1 MSTRD
6 FIEKDYYAA
15 LGVPKDAGA
24 AAIKKAY
31 RKLATELHPD
41 KNPGNSEAEAR
52 FKEVSEAYD
61 VLSDAKRRGEY
72 DEARRLFGA
81 GGRAGV
87 SPAASPAGAAARR
100 STSATC
106 SVAPAARAAAR
117 RAGASATCSAACS
130 AGPAGTA
137 RSRSQAASG
146 PARGQDVETE
156 ATLSFEEAVL
166 GVTVPLR
173 MQSPGTCPTCKGS
186 GAKPGTSPHTCPVCQ
201 GAGVTSR
208 SQGAFAFSEPCRNCR
223 GTGSVV
229 DDPCPTCAGN
239 GVTTQTRTITV
250 RIPAGVKDGQRI
262 RLAGKGAPGRRGGPA
277 GDLFVVVHVSEHTLF
292 GRKGDDLT
300 LTVPITFAEASLG
313 TTLTVPTLDG
323 SVSLKVPAGT
333 ASGRTLRVRGH
344 GVPGKGTRGDLL
356 VTLDV
361 AVPVR
366 LTPASARSSRPWP
379 RRWTRIR
386 GRRSPR
392 RCRRE
397 ASDEQPRPG
406 RTPSGPWPRM
416 LRSS

>member
-15 LGVPKDAGA
+15 LGVPKEADT

-41 KNPGNSEAEAR
+41 KNPGNSEAENR

-61 VLSDAKRRGEY
+61 VLSDTKRRGEY

-81 GGRAGV
+81 GSRPGGFPGAGGGQPFDLGDLLGGAGGAGRAG
-87 SPAASPAGAAARR
+87 GL
-100 STSATC
+100 
-106 SVAPAARAAAR
+106 
-117 RAGASATCSAACS
+117 GDLFGGLFGG
-130 AGPAGTA
+130 AGPGTA
-137 RSRSQAASG
+137 RGRSQAASG

-156 ATLSFEEAVL
+156 ATLSFDEAAL

-173 MQSPGTCPTCKGS
+173 MQSPGTCPTCAGS

-262 RLAGKGAPGRRGGPA
+262 RLPGKGAPGRRGGPA
-277 GDLFVVVHVSEHTLF
+277 GDLFVVVHV
-292 GRKGDDLT
+292 
-300 LTVPITFAEASLG
+300 
-313 TTLTVPTLDG
+313 
-323 SVSLKVPAGT
+323 
-333 ASGRTLRVRGH
+333 
-344 GVPGKGTRGDLL
+344 
-356 VTLDV
+356 
-361 AVPVR
+361 
-366 LTPASARSSRPWP
+366 
-379 RRWTRIR
+379 
-386 GRRSPR
+386 
-392 RCRRE
+392 
-397 ASDEQPRPG
+397 
-406 RTPSGPWPRM
+406 
-416 LRSS
+416 

>member
-15 LGVPKDAGA
+15 LGVPRDADA

-31 RKLATELHPD
+31 RQLARDLHPD
-41 KNPGNSEAEAR
+41 KNPGNEQAETR

-61 VLSDAKRRGEY
+61 VLSDPKRRSEY

-81 GGRAGV
+81 GARPGGFPGGFPGAGGGQAFDLGDLFG
-87 SPAASPAGAAARR
+87 AAGGAGAGR
-100 STSATC
+100 T
-106 SVAPAARAAAR
+106 
-117 RAGASATCSAACS
+117 GGLGDLFGGLFGG
-130 AGPAGTA
+130 AGPGTA
-137 RSRSQAASG
+137 RGRSQAASG

-173 MQSPGTCPTCKGS
+173 MQSPGTCPTCSGS
-186 GAKPGTSPHTCPVCQ
+186 GARPGTSPHTCAVCH

-223 GTGSVV
+223 GTGQVI
-229 DDPCPTCAGN
+229 DDPCSTCAGS
-239 GVTTQTRTITV
+239 GITSQTRTITV

-277 GDLFVVVHVSEHTLF
+277 GDLFVVVHVAEHELF

-300 LTVPITFAEASLG
+300 LTVPITFAEAALG

-323 SVSLKVPAGT
+323 TVSLKVPPGT
-333 ASGRTLRVRGH
+333 ASGRTLRVRGR
-344 GVPGKGTRGDLL
+344 GVPGKGRSGDLL
-356 VTLDV
+356 VTFEV
-361 AVPVR
+361 AVPAR
-366 LTPASARSSRPWP
+366 LTPAQRKVLETLA
-379 RRWTRIR
+379 
-386 GRRSPR
+386 
-392 RCRRE
+392 E
-397 ASDEQPRPG
+397 EMDEDPRPQITAAVREG
-406 RTPSGPWPRM
+406 AQG
-416 LRSS
+416 

>member
-15 LGVPKDAGA
+15 LGVPKDADT

-52 FKEVSEAYD
+52 FKDVSEAYD
-61 VLSDAKRRGEY
+61 VLSDTKRRAEY

-81 GGRAGV
+81 GARPGGFPGGGGGQPFDLGDLFGGAG
-87 SPAASPAGAAARR
+87 PGAAGGRG
-100 STSATC
+100 
-106 SVAPAARAAAR
+106 
-117 RAGASATCSAACS
+117 AGGLGDLLGGLFGG
-130 AGPAGTA
+130 AGGGTA

-156 ATLSFEEAVL
+156 ATLSFDEAVL

-173 MQSPGTCPTCKGS
+173 MQSPGTCPTCNGS
-186 GAKPGTSPHTCPVCQ
+186 GARPGTSPHTCPVCQ

-277 GDLFVVVHVSEHTLF
+277 GDLFVVVHVSEHTLL

-300 LTVPITFAEASLG
+300 LTVPITFAEAALG
-313 TTLTVPTLDG
+313 TTVTVPTLDG
-323 SVSLKVPAGT
+323 NVSLKVPPGT
-333 ASGRTLRVRGH
+333 ASGRTLRVRGR
-344 GVPGKGTRGDLL
+344 GVPGKGRKGDLL

-366 LTPASARSSRPWP
+366 LTPAQRKVIENLA
-379 RRWTRIR
+379 
-386 GRRSPR
+386 
-392 RCRRE
+392 E
-397 ASDEQPRPG
+397 EMNEDPRPQITAAVKAG
-406 RTPSGPWPRM
+406 AE
-416 LRSS
+416 

>member
-15 LGVPKDAGA
+15 LGVSQDADA

-31 RKLATELHPD
+31 RQLARDLHPD
-41 KNPGNSEAEAR
+41 KNPGNTEAEAR
-52 FKEVSEAYD
+52 FKDVSEAYD
-61 VLSDAKRRGEY
+61 VLSDPKRRAEY

-81 GGRAGV
+81 GGAGARAGFPGGFPGG
-87 SPAASPAGAAARR
+87 SGGGQPFDLGDLLGNAGG
-100 STSATC
+100 
-106 SVAPAARAAAR
+106 ARAGGLGDLFGGLFGGGGGAGSAR
-117 RAGASATCSAACS
+117 A
-130 AGPAGTA
+130 
-137 RSRSQAASG
+137 RSQAASG

-173 MQSPGTCPTCKGS
+173 MQSPGTCPTCAGS
-186 GAKPGTSPHTCPVCQ
+186 GARPGTSPRTCPVCQ

-223 GTGSVV
+223 GTGTVI

-277 GDLFVVVHVSEHTLF
+277 GDLFVVVHVSEHELF
-292 GRKGDDLT
+292 GRKGNDLT
-300 LTVPITFAEASLG
+300 LTVPITFSEATLG

-323 SVSLKVPAGT
+323 NVSLKVPPGT
-333 ASGRTLRVRGH
+333 ASGQTLRVRGR
-344 GVPGKGTRGDLL
+344 GVPGKGRAGDLL
-356 VTLDV
+356 VTVEV
-361 AVPVR
+361 AVPKR
-366 LTPASARSSRPWP
+366 LSPAAEDAVKVLDSEL
-379 RRWTRIR
+379 
-386 GRRSPR
+386 G
-392 RCRRE
+392 
-397 ASDEQPRPG
+397 DPRPRITAAVKG
-406 RTPSGPWPRM
+406 GAR
-416 LRSS
+416 

>member
-15 LGVPKDAGA
+15 LGVPKDADA
-24 AAIKKAY
+24 ATIKKAY

-41 KNPGNSEAEAR
+41 KNPGNAGAEAK

-61 VLSDAKRRGEY
+61 VLSDTKRRTEY
-72 DEARRLFGA
+72 DEARRLFGGGGRPGGFPGGFPGA
-81 GGRAGV
+81 GGGGQPFDLGDLFGGAAG
-87 SPAASPAGAAARR
+87 SGAAAGRG
-100 STSATC
+100 AGGIGDLLGGLFGG
-106 SVAPAARAAAR
+106 AAGGGARA
-117 RAGASATCSAACS
+117 
-130 AGPAGTA
+130 
-137 RSRSQAASG
+137 RSQAASG

-156 ATLSFEEAVL
+156 ATLSFDEAVL

-173 MQSPGTCPTCKGS
+173 MQSPGTCPTCSGS

-229 DDPCPTCAGN
+229 DNPCPTCTGS

-277 GDLFVVVHVSEHTLF
+277 GDLFVVVHVSEHSLF
-292 GRKGDDLT
+292 GRKGQDLT
-300 LTVPITFAEASLG
+300 LTVPITFAEAALG
-313 TTLTVPTLDG
+313 GTVTVPTLDG

-333 ASGRTLRVRGH
+333 GSGRTLRVRGR
-344 GVPGKGTRGDLL
+344 GVPGKDKAGDLL

-366 LTPASARSSRPWP
+366 LTPAQRKV
-379 RRWTRIR
+379 I
-386 GRRSPR
+386 
-392 RCRRE
+392 E
-397 ASDEQPRPG
+397 ALAEEMDEDPRPQITAAVAQAG
-406 RTPSGPWPRM
+406 AAR
-416 LRSS
+416 

>member
-15 LGVPKDAGA
+15 LGVPKDADA

-31 RKLATELHPD
+31 RRLARDLHPD
-41 KNPGNSEAEAR
+41 KNPGNTEAETR

-61 VLSDAKRRGEY
+61 VLSDTKRRSEY

-81 GGRAGV
+81 GGRPGGFPGGFPAGGGGQ
-87 SPAASPAGAAARR
+87 PFDLGDLFGGAAAGGGRGGLGDLFGGLFGN
-100 STSATC
+100 
-106 SVAPAARAAAR
+106 
-117 RAGASATCSAACS
+117 AG
-130 AGPAGTA
+130 AGTA
-137 RSRSQAASG
+137 RGRSQAASG

-173 MQSPGTCPTCKGS
+173 MQSPGTCPTCHGS
-186 GAKPGTSPHTCPVCQ
+186 GARPGTSPHTCPVCQ

-223 GTGSVV
+223 GTGQVV
-229 DDPCPTCAGN
+229 DDPCPTCTGS
-239 GVTTQTRTITV
+239 GITTQTRTITV

-277 GDLFVVVHVSEHTLF
+277 GDLFVVVHVAEHTLF

-323 SVSLKVPAGT
+323 TVSLKVPAGT

-344 GVPGKGTRGDLL
+344 GVPGKGRKGDLL

-366 LTPASARSSRPWP
+366 LTPAQRKVLETLA
-379 RRWTRIR
+379 
-386 GRRSPR
+386 
-392 RCRRE
+392 E
-397 ASDEQPRPG
+397 EMDEDPRPQITAAVREG
-406 RTPSGPWPRM
+406 AQG
-416 LRSS
+416 

>member
-15 LGVPKDAGA
+15 LGVPKDADA

-31 RKLATELHPD
+31 RRLARDLHPD
-41 KNPGNSEAEAR
+41 KNPGNTEAETR

-61 VLSDAKRRGEY
+61 VLSDTKRRSEY

-81 GGRAGV
+81 GGRPGGFPGGFPAGGGGGQ
-87 SPAASPAGAAARR
+87 PFDLGDLFGGAAAGGGRGGLGDLFGGLFGN
-100 STSATC
+100 
-106 SVAPAARAAAR
+106 
-117 RAGASATCSAACS
+117 AG
-130 AGPAGTA
+130 AGTA
-137 RSRSQAASG
+137 RGRSQAASG

-173 MQSPGTCPTCKGS
+173 MQSPGTCPTCHGS
-186 GAKPGTSPHTCPVCQ
+186 GARPGTSPHICPVCQ

-223 GTGSVV
+223 GTGQVV
-229 DDPCPTCAGN
+229 DDPCPTCTGS
-239 GVTTQTRTITV
+239 GITTQTRTITV

-277 GDLFVVVHVSEHTLF
+277 GDLFVVVHVAEHELF
-292 GRKGDDLT
+292 GRKGEDLT

-313 TTLTVPTLDG
+313 AELTVPTLDG
-323 SVSLKVPAGT
+323 SVTLKVPPGT
-333 ASGRTLRVRGH
+333 ASGRTLRVRGR
-344 GVPGKGTRGDLL
+344 GVPGKGRRGDLL

-366 LTPASARSSRPWP
+366 LTPAQRKVIETLS
-379 RRWTRIR
+379 
-386 GRRSPR
+386 
-392 RCRRE
+392 E
-397 ASDEQPRPG
+397 EMDEDPRPQITAAVREG
-406 RTPSGPWPRM
+406 AQG
-416 LRSS
+416 

>member
-15 LGVPKDAGA
+15 LGVPRDADA

-31 RKLATELHPD
+31 RKLARDLHPD
-41 KNPGNSEAEAR
+41 KNPGNADAETR

-81 GGRAGV
+81 GGAGARAGF
-87 SPAASPAGAAARR
+87 PGGYPGPGGQTFDLGDLFGAAGGG
-100 STSATC
+100 
-106 SVAPAARAAAR
+106 AAGRG
-117 RAGASATCSAACS
+117 AGGLGDILGGLFGGA
-130 AGPAGTA
+130 AGPGGTA
-137 RSRSQAASG
+137 RARSQAASG

-173 MQSPGTCPTCKGS
+173 MQSPGICPTCAGS
-186 GAKPGTSPHTCPVCQ
+186 GARPGTSPHTCGICQ

-223 GTGSVV
+223 GTGQVI
-229 DDPCPTCAGN
+229 DDPCPSCAGN
-239 GVTTQTRTITV
+239 GVTSQTRTITV

-262 RLAGKGAPGRRGGPA
+262 RLPGKGAPGRRGGPA
-277 GDLFVVVHVSEHTLF
+277 GDLFVVVHVSEHSLF

-300 LTVPITFAEASLG
+300 LTVPITFPEAALG

-323 SVSLKVPAGT
+323 TVSLKVPAGT
-333 ASGRTLRVRGH
+333 ASGRTFRVRGR
-344 GVPGKGTRGDLL
+344 GVPGNRTSGDLL
-356 VTLDV
+356 VTVEV

-366 LTPASARSSRPWP
+366 LTPAQRKAIE
-379 RRWTRIR
+379 TLA
-386 GRRSPR
+386 
-392 RCRRE
+392 E
-397 ASDEQPRPG
+397 EMDEDPRPQITAAVQAG
-406 RTPSGPWPRM
+406 GER
-416 LRSS
+416 